1 MILLG
6 NPYSFHT
13 LSLNSLA
20 NPSADI
26 FSIVGMKW
34 TILVNRSITTRI
46 LLYSC
51 AKSNLVIKSAD
62 IYVYG
67 FSRIEFGINFP
78 AGCSMWFLFLLQKA
92 TY

>member
-6 NPYSFHT
+6 NPCSFYT

-20 NPSADI
+20 NPSADV

-34 TILVNRSITTRI
+34 SILVNWSTTTRI
-46 LLYSC
+46 LSYSY
-51 AKSNLVIKSAD
+51 AKGNLVIKSAD

-67 FSRIEFGINFP
+67 FSRIEFGINFST
-78 AGCSMWFLFLLQKA
+78 GCSMWFLFLSQKA